1 MQRPAG
7 QSPTCSSMS
16 DIVLRDTGQTVEI
29 TNKSPSYAFKN
40 VPDSQ
45 DLCSDINWS
54 FPATLLLS
62 RLLYY
67 LTFKEANVATISV
80 APIHLVVLNTFPP
93 SCSLPCLSKP
103 LAQAV
108 SISCCIFGIDGIRFF
123 PKRNKNFVCFFYL
136 ILYVPSTIFQLKR
149 DGSSWV

>member
-1 MQRPAG
+1 MASFVMPNG
-7 QSPTCSSMS
+7 DP
-16 DIVLRDTGQTVEI
+16 
-29 TNKSPSYAFKN
+29 
-40 VPDSQ
+40 PDRFFN
-45 DLCSDINWS
+45 L
-54 FPATLLLS
+54 TLTHV

-108 SISCCIFGIDGIRFF
+108 SISCCILGIDGIRFF
-123 PKRNKNFVCFFYL
+123 PKRNKNAVK
-136 ILYVPSTIFQLKR
+136 IF
-149 DGSSWV
+149 

>member
-1 MQRPAG
+1 MITVCHHSASFVMPNGDPRDRFF
-7 QSPTCSSMS
+7 QSHLHNH
-16 DIVLRDTGQTVEI
+16 DR
-29 TNKSPSYAFKN
+29 F
-40 VPDSQ
+40 
-45 DLCSDINWS
+45 
-54 FPATLLLS
+54 
-62 RLLYY
+62 LYY

-123 PKRNKNFVCFFYL
+123 PKRNNNVVKFFINYDTNTNGKD
-136 ILYVPSTIFQLKR
+136 IANK
-149 DGSSWV
+149 